1 MQRFAEDIIFIN
13 RYVIKLKLESGE
25 LRLESTDSLH
35 FLGSMYNETVKRIGN
50 LYLGL
55 KNLINEYNYCPF

>member
-1 MQRFAEDIIFIN
+1 MQRYAEDIIFIN
-13 RYVIKLKLESGE
+13 LYVIKLKLESGE

-50 LYLGL
+50 LYGI
-55 KNLINEYNYCPF
+55 KESY